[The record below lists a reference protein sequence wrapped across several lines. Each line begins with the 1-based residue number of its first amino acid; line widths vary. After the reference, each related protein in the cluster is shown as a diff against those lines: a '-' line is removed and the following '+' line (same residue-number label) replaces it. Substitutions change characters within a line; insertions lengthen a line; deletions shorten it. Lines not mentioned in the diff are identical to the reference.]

1 VGAFDLA
8 CDVTCDLA
16 LALAFVAA
24 GSGSSNRAAVAVA
37 FQLFSWQ
44 PALVRHR
51 LNAAVLLKGLTM
63 PKRCLCYAAA
73 VLLVLM
79 ISQPMNSQQHSQPSD
94 ASHAAAAQKFA
105 ALSDQFMKDSL
116 AWSPVS
122 ASAAGYHSHM
132 DPRSGRPIALD
143 ALLDD
148 FSPESFATQRD
159 FYTNWRERFHK
170 ETPPSSLDPEDAA
183 DWQLID
189 DQIGLNLLEFDHIQ
203 SYKHNPTVV
212 VELIGNAL
220 FLPLTQ
226 NYASRDVRVGHVL
239 SRVKQIPR
247 LLAQVQPYLSDS
259 DSVWISTAVDENA
272 GNIDLMEHTLAAEI
286 PSGSPQKA
294 EYDAVAPPAV
304 KSLRDFSTWLQNSLA
319 KQPSN
324 FTWRLGKDFYD
335 RKFALVME
343 TSVTPEEVLANA
355 EQDMKSVR
363 AEMLQIAI
371 PLHAQMYPDHADH
384 SNLDEHDRQNL
395 IIYEVLEKISD
406 QHPTAD
412 QLQATIEA
420 DLAGITKLIR
430 EKKIV
435 TLGSRDNLKVIPTPP
450 FERGIYSVAGFH
462 SAPPLEPQAEAQ
474 YWVTPIDPQTPA
486 AKVESKLREYNDF
499 TLQWLSIHEALPGH
513 YVQFEHLNNIQPE
526 RRRLLRSLYAN
537 GAYVEGW
544 AEYIAQV
551 MMDEGF
557 LDNDPRFR
565 MVMRKI
571 RLRVISNAILDIK
584 MHTMNMTDRQA
595 FDLMTTESFQ
605 TQAEAEGKLLRVK
618 LSSTQLPTYYVG
630 IREWFALRQK
640 YQAAAGKNFNL
651 LEFHDLVLDEG
662 PLPVPVVEKLVMPS
676 AKQ

>member
-1 VGAFDLA
+1 MSRRGITFA
-8 CDVTCDLA
+8 CAIL
-16 LALAFVAA
+16 
-24 GSGSSNRAAVAVA
+24 
-37 FQLFSWQ
+37 W
-44 PALVRHR
+44 
-51 LNAAVLLKGLTM
+51 M
-63 PKRCLCYAAA
+63 
-73 VLLVLM
+73 LM
-79 ISQPMNSQQHSQPSD
+79 TTEPSNSQQQQRQ
-94 ASHAAAAQKFA
+94 ASGDSRAAASKKFA
-105 ALSDQFMKDSL
+105 VLSDQFMKDSL
-116 AWSPVS
+116 SWSPVS
-122 ASAAGYHSHM
+122 ASAAGYHSHL

-148 FSPESFATQRD
+148 FSLEWFATQRD
-159 FYTNWRERFHK
+159 FYANWRERFHK
-170 ETPPSSLDPEDAA
+170 ETPASALDPEDAA

-189 DQIGLNLLEFDHIQ
+189 DQIGLTLLELDRIQ

-226 NYASRDVRVGHVL
+226 NYASHDLRVGHVL
-239 SRVKQIPR
+239 ARVRQIPR
-247 LLAQVQPYLSDS
+247 LLAQVQAYLSDS
-259 DSVWISTAVDENA
+259 DPIWISTAVDENA
-272 GNIDLMEHTLAAEI
+272 GNIDLIENALAAEI
-286 PSGSPQKA
+286 PAGSPRKA

-304 KSLRDFSTWLQNSLA
+304 KALHDFSAWLQNSLA

-324 FTWRLGKDFYD
+324 LTWRLGKELYD
-335 RKFALVME
+335 QKFALVME
-343 TSVTPEEVLANA
+343 TPVTPAEVLASA

-363 AEMLQIAI
+363 AEMLQLAL
-371 PLHAQMYPDHADH
+371 PLHSQMYPDHNDH
-384 SNLDEHDRQNL
+384 SNLAEHDRQNL
-395 IIYEVLEKISD
+395 IIQEVLQKISD
-406 QHPTAD
+406 HHTTPA
-412 QLQATIEA
+412 QLQPTIEA
-420 DLAGITKLIR
+420 DLAGITKFIR
-430 EKKIV
+430 EQRIV
-435 TLGSRDNLKVIPTPP
+435 SLSSRDNLKVIPTPP

-474 YWVTPIDPQTPA
+474 YWVTPIDPEMPA

-513 YVQFEHLNNIQPE
+513 YIQFEHLNNIQPE

-565 MVMRKI
+565 MVMRKV

-584 MHTMNMTDRQA
+584 MHTMNMTDQEA
-595 FDLMTTESFQ
+595 MDLMTKESFQ
-605 TQAEAEGKLLRVK
+605 TQAEAEGKLQRAK

-630 IREWFALRQK
+630 IREWFALRKK

-651 LEFHDLVLDEG
+651 LKFHDLVLDEG

-676 AKQ
+676 AKH

>member
-1 VGAFDLA
+1 
-8 CDVTCDLA
+8 
-16 LALAFVAA
+16 
-24 GSGSSNRAAVAVA
+24 
-37 FQLFSWQ
+37 
-44 PALVRHR
+44 
-51 LNAAVLLKGLTM
+51 
-63 PKRCLCYAAA
+63 
-73 VLLVLM
+73 M
-79 ISQPMNSQQHSQPSD
+79 ISQRSNSQQQTPPSD
-94 ASHAAAAQKFA
+94 DSRAAASKKFA
-105 ALSDQFMKDSL
+105 VLSDQFMKDSL
-116 AWSPVS
+116 ALSPTN
-122 ASAAGYHSHM
+122 ASAAGYHTHL
-132 DPRSGRPIALD
+132 DVKTGKTITLD
-143 ALLDD
+143 AELDD
-148 FSPESFATQRD
+148 LGLESIAQQRA
-159 FYTNWRERFHK
+159 FYSNWRQRFRT
-170 ETPPSSLDPEDAA
+170 ETPQAALDPEDAA

-226 NYASRDVRVGHVL
+226 NYASHDVRVGHVL
-239 SRVKQIPR
+239 ARVRQIPR
-247 LLAQVQPYLSDS
+247 LLAQVQPYLADS
-259 DSVWISTAVDENA
+259 DPIWISTAAEENA
-272 GNIDLMEHTLAAEI
+272 GNIDLIETTLAAEI
-286 PSGSPQKA
+286 PAGSPRKA
-294 EYDAVAPPAV
+294 EYDAVAPPAI
-304 KSLRDFSTWLQNSLA
+304 KALRDFSAWLQNSLA

-324 FTWRLGKDFYD
+324 LTWRLGKELYD
-335 RKFALVME
+335 QKFALVME
-343 TSVTPEEVLANA
+343 TPVTPAQVLASA
-355 EQDMKSVR
+355 EQDMQSVR
-363 AEMLQIAI
+363 AEMLQIAL
-371 PLHAQMYPDHADH
+371 PLHAQMYPDHNDH
-384 SNLDEHDRQNL
+384 ANLSEHDRQNL
-395 IIYEVLEKISD
+395 LIQEVLHKISD
-406 QHPTAD
+406 HHTTPA
-412 QLQATIEA
+412 QLQPTIEA
-420 DLAGITKLIR
+420 DLAGITKFIR
-430 EKKIV
+430 EKQV
-435 TLGSRDNLKVIPTPP
+435 VSLSSRDNLKVIPTPP

-513 YVQFEHLNNIQPE
+513 YIQFEHLNNIQPE

-565 MVMRKI
+565 LVMRKI

-584 MHTMNMTDRQA
+584 MHTMNMSDQEA
-595 FDLMTTESFQ
+595 LDLMTKESFQ
-605 TQAEAEGKLLRVK
+605 TQAEAEGKLQRAK

-640 YQAAAGKNFNL
+640 YQEAAGKNFNL
-651 LEFHDLVLDEG
+651 LKFHDLVLDEG